1 MKLKKGSA
9 EAKRYMAKIRSMKAG
24 SKKKP
29 TKKVGLGATKY
40 IEKGESAKTKP
51 KRIITITRFPKAK
64 LQTKKNSGKPGTF
77 KSFAG
82 VHKDTKSHNVRIN
95 VVSGVNNSVLDDIKA
110 FEFKRN
116 KAIEKEIFFINHA
129 KKFKPTT
136 IENKLNKKYS
146 LEYKNLIKYY
156 TLQINKLKK
165 LIK

>member
-40 IEKGESAKTKP
+40 IEKGESANTKP

-82 VHKDTKSHNVRIN
+82 VHKDTKSHNVKIN
-95 VVSGVNNSVLDDIKA
+95 VLSGLNNQVLIDLQYWIK
-110 FEFKRN
+110 
-116 KAIEKEIFFINHA
+116 
-129 KKFKPTT
+129 
-136 IENKLNKKYS
+136 KLSQFN
-146 LEYKNLIKYY
+146 EELIKYQTEY
-156 TLQINKLKK
+156 NNKDNSKSSKAFYKKMIIATKKQIALSKNSIKNLKS
-165 LIK
+165 LI